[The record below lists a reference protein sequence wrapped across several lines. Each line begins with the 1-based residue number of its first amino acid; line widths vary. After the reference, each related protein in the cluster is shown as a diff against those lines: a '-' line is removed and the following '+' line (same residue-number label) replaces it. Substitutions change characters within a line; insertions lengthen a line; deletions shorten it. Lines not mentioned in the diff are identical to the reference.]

1 MFGSLADGTA
11 TGAEDPDIRREN
23 QPAQDPDCVSQSEG
37 RAMCKRSNT
46 MATIRQDPFRDL
58 LRLAGFDHPAYRSDS
73 SGADIAAGERLQYSS
88 WAPHVDI
95 FEDKESILLKVE
107 LPEVEAKDVEITA
120 EGNTLTLRGER
131 KLERA
136 DQRDSYT
143 RIERTY
149 GTFSRSFTLP
159 NTIDLEHIS
168 AETHNGVLRVTLPKK
183 AETKPRTIKV
193 QAQSAAGLANANA
206 AKQ

>member
-1 MFGSLADGTA
+1 
-11 TGAEDPDIRREN
+11 
-23 QPAQDPDCVSQSEG
+23 
-37 RAMCKRSNT
+37 

-58 LRLAGFDHPAYRSDS
+58 LRLAGFDHPAYRNENSEDV
-73 SGADIAAGERLQYSS
+73 ARGERLQYSS

-95 FEDKESILLKVE
+95 FEDKEGILLKVE
-107 LPEVEAKDVEITA
+107 LPEVDAKDVEILA

-136 DQRDSYT
+136 DQKDSYT

-149 GTFSRSFTLP
+149 GSFSRSFTLP
-159 NTIDLEHIS
+159 TTIDLEHIT
-168 AETHNGVLRVTLPKK
+168 AETKDGVLRVNLPKK
-183 AETKPRTIKV
+183 PETKPRTIKV
-193 QAQSAAGLANANA
+193 QGASSVGLPNANA